1 MRLFKPVIFADIET
15 TGLDS
20 RECSILEIAMIFD
33 DIGTYGGIQ
42 KELHI
47 HIESEDDKW
56 EPGVKEIHK
65 NLLKKRKNIDLMSQ
79 VEAKEVVHHFLKE
92 CSEISKGALNLVG
105 KRTTDLIYPFLKNQ
119 GFAPD
124 KYIYHQHLDIP
135 SLYYIELRGLLS
147 YQKIAQIFNL
157 NSDGSA
163 ISDARLSQSLF
174 MRKLEQELF

>member
-20 RECSILEIAMIFD
+20 KDCSILEIALIFD

-47 HIESEDDKW
+47 NIEPENGKW
-56 EPGVKEIHK
+56 EEGVKEFHK
-65 NLLKKRKNIDLMSQ
+65 DLLANRNNTLSQ
-79 VEAKEVVHHFLKE
+79 SEAKKITHEFLRE
-92 CSEISKGALNLVG
+92 CSEMSKGALNLVG

-119 GFAPD
+119 GFAPSE
-124 KYIYHQHLDIP
+124 YVYHNHIDIP

-147 YQKIAQIFNL
+147 YQKIAKIYNL
-157 NSDGSA
+157 KSDGSA
-163 ISDARLSQSLF
+163 MSDARLSQNLF
-174 MRKLEQELF
+174 MRKIEKELF